1 MKRFLC
7 ALALCALTLSTAFA
21 SVYNDDL
28 AYTDSLK
35 APTAT
40 VWQEEQASAIASAT
54 APKELEK
61 VLADRAT
68 IDALLASVGE
78 AYAGDPIKLTQ
89 IAAISQYVMRPGC
102 DKAPAQRKVWTDAL
116 LQAAQQA
123 TAGYGEGFF
132 RGVWRTIGLVS
143 TPDNGYTAVFLLDQL
158 RWCGRKEQIPAVDE
172 LADCAVCPDV
182 ASMAK
187 IVSASLKRLP

>member
-1 MKRFLC
+1 MNRFLF
-7 ALALCALTLSTAFA
+7 ALALCALTLSPAFA
-21 SVYNDDL
+21 SVYDDDL
-28 AYTDSLK
+28 TYTDALK
-35 APTAT
+35 APTAA

-54 APKELEK
+54 APEALEK
-61 VLADRAT
+61 VLASRTALE
-68 IDALLASVGE
+68 ALLASVGE

-102 DKAPAQRKVWTDAL
+102 NKAPAQRKAWSDAL

-132 RGVWRTIGLVS
+132 RGLGRKLGMVE
-143 TPDNGYTAVFLLDQL
+143 TPENGYAAVFLLDQL
-158 RWCGRKEQIPAVDE
+158 RWCGRKEQVEAVDV

-182 ASMAK
+182 ASMARL
-187 IVSASLKRLP
+187 VSASLKRLP

>member
-7 ALALCALTLSTAFA
+7 ALALCGLTLSTVFA
-21 SVYNDDL
+21 SVYSDDL
-28 AYTDSLK
+28 AYTDALN
-35 APTAT
+35 APAAS
-40 VWQEEQASAIASAT
+40 VWQRKQATAIASAT

-89 IAAISQYVMRPGC
+89 IAAITQYVMRPGC
-102 DKAPAQRKVWTDAL
+102 KQAPAQRKAWSDAL
-116 LQAAQQA
+116 LQAAQNA

-132 RGVWRTIGLVS
+132 RGVWRKLGMVDA
-143 TPDNGYTAVFLLDQL
+143 PANGYTAVFLLDQL